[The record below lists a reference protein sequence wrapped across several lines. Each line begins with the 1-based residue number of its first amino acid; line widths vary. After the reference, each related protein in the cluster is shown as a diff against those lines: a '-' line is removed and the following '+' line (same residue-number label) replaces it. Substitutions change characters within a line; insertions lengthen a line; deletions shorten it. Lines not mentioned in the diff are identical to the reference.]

1 MTAQICDQIIWQGKR
16 YSLYC
21 EPFLQYQLQHKD
33 KARQFAFL
41 HTTTANWRGYRARW
55 EIKED
60 FLWLN
65 AISGWVWQEQGKPKY
80 YRLPQVMG
88 TREPVKATWFSGT
101 LILPFGPLLRYVH
114 MPYASQYAGEIRI
127 KVVKGKI
134 EQVNDKRLDTAMKQ
148 KCLSST
154 HQKQ

>member
-60 FLWLN
+60 FCGSMLYRD
-65 AISGWVWQEQGKPKY
+65 GCGKNKESPSIIDCRK
-80 YRLPQVMG
+80 
-88 TREPVKATWFSGT
+88 
-101 LILPFGPLLRYVH
+101 
-114 MPYASQYAGEIRI
+114 
-127 KVVKGKI
+127 
-134 EQVNDKRLDTAMKQ
+134 
-148 KCLSST
+148 
-154 HQKQ
+154 